1 MTAEQDRNKGVIA
14 SMFEETWNK
23 GNLGYIE
30 ECIADDFRDYPP
42 KRFFTTPLQGK
53 QSLYDAVKGFREGAS
68 DFHFEMLRLVA
79 EGDHVTYLGR
89 ATGTHDGVFFGVP
102 PSGKKFDVL
111 GINEFHVVD
120 GKITERWG
128 VFDVMGMMMQIGLI
142 PAPGGG
148 GDGG

>member
-1 MTAEQDRNKGVIA
+1 MTEQEERNKSVIVD
-14 SMFEETWNK
+14 MFERAWNV
-23 GNLGYIE
+23 GDFDVIDE
-30 ECIADDFRDYPP
+30 VIADDFRDYPP

-53 QSLYDAVKGFREGAS
+53 ESLYDAVKGFRDGSS
-68 DFHFEMLRLVA
+68 DFHFEVLRIVA

-128 VFDVMGMMMQIGLI
+128 VFDVMTMMMQLGMI

-148 GDGG
+148 QHDG